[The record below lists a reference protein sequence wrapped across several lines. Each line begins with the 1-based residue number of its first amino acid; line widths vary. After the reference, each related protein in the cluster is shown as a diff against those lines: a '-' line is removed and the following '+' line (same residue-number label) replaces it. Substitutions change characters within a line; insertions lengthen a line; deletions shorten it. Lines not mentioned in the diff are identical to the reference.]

1 MRRFIFPLLFLT
13 FWVSSASAYTYS
25 ITNGVTNQTVDPLVT
40 AETGAS
46 YYDYITPSGH
56 PAFGP
61 EKNTAFFWLH
71 ENSLNGDIT
80 LGMIFNA
87 TGSGGSS
94 GSMNLGLTGLPLG
107 WSWSVQDD
115 ANEVGGDGTTPS
127 WIWVS
132 SYTDGGVIAGLDG
145 EWEIA
150 IQLLAASGIDN
161 WFFLSGPDATNPA
174 RTALDLSGQNLVIR
188 SSAVPLPAAVW
199 LFGSGILG
207 LIGFS
212 RSRK

>member
-1 MRRFIFPLLFLT
+1 MRRIILPLLVLT
-13 FWVSSASAYTYS
+13 FWTTTATAYSYS
-25 ITNGVTNQTVDPLVT
+25 IINGATNQSVNPLT
-40 AETGAS
+40 SAETGAA
-46 YYDYITPSGH
+46 YYDYTNPSGH

-115 ANEVGGDGTTPS
+115 TNEIGSDGTTPGWN
-127 WIWVS
+127 WIS
-132 SYTDGGVIAGLDG
+132 DYTDGGVIAGLDG
-145 EWEIA
+145 EWEIS
-150 IQLLAASGIDN
+150 IQRLASSGIDN
-161 WFFLSGPDATNPA
+161 WYFLSGPDATNPVK
-174 RTALDLSGQNLVIR
+174 TALNLSGQNLVIKA
-188 SSAVPLPAAVW
+188 SAVPLPAAVW
-199 LFGSGILG
+199 FFGSGILAM
-207 LIGFS
+207 IGFS
-212 RSRK
+212 RRR